1 MQRTALIL
9 SKASC
14 SVFDHFHGA
23 SLLSKLYNVEAIFA
37 KSGTNLRR
45 KFADPGKD
53 CYLETH
59 ITGAASFM
67 ACTFSPEGEIPA
79 AEMVLGKGTQVNGT

>member
-1 MQRTALIL
+1 MQRTALRL

-23 SLLSKLYNVEAIFA
+23 FLRSKLYNVEAIFT
-37 KSGTNLRR
+37 KSGTTLRR

-53 CYLETH
+53 CHLETH
-59 ITGAASFM
+59 IAGAASFM
-67 ACTFSPEGEIPA
+67 ACTFSAEGEIPA
-79 AEMVLGKGTQVNGT
+79 AELVVAKGTQVNRT

>member
-1 MQRTALIL
+1 MVPPYEVNCITWRQ
-9 SKASC
+9 
-14 SVFDHFHGA
+14 F
-23 SLLSKLYNVEAIFA
+23 FA

-53 CYLETH
+53 CHLETH
-59 ITGAASFM
+59 IAGAASFM

-79 AEMVLGKGTQVNGT
+79 VEMVLAKGTQVNRT